1 MCHSSRGRATVV
13 LAELERVQPRMTD
26 RDKREQAEDDGVT
39 LATVTAVL
47 DSEPDADEPK
57 EFVGRSPMQLAWIRL
72 KRDRVA
78 MVSAWIL
85 VSIIAL
91 AYLSPVI
98 AIFYGSDASKQ
109 HPDLLDDRG
118 VPLGVLGGITGD
130 HWLGITPRLGQDV
143 LMQIL
148 EGIRTSVSIAG
159 VSAVAAVGFG
169 AIVGAAAGYFGG
181 KIDAVISWIIDVFL
195 SFPFLIFALVS
206 APIITVAF
214 MGEMTQR
221 PFWLAASTIFTVF
234 LVFGWMSPARLVRG
248 QVLSLRE
255 REFVEAA
262 KASGAGHSHIIFKQL
277 IPNVWAQILVTFSL
291 LVPSFI
297 VAEAALAYLGVGV
310 GQPHAD
316 LGRLGAAAVNNMRA
330 PGGWFL
336 LLLSGLSLFVLVL
349 TFNLFGDAVRDALNP
364 KSNR

>member
-1 MCHSSRGRATVV
+1 
-13 LAELERVQPRMTD
+13 MTE
-26 RDKREQAEDDGVT
+26 RDKAEQADDGGID

-47 DSEPDADEPK
+47 DSEPDTDEPK

-85 VSIIAL
+85 IALIAL
-91 AYLSPVI
+91 AYLAPLL
-98 AIFYGSDASKQ
+98 AIPYGSDAYKQ
-109 HPDLLDDRG
+109 HPELLDDRG
-118 VPLGVLGGITGD
+118 VPLGVLGGITGS
-130 HWLGITPRLGQDV
+130 HWLGVTPTLGQDV
-143 LMQIL
+143 FMQIL
-148 EGIRTSVSIAG
+148 YGIRTSVSIAG
-159 VSAVAAVGFG
+159 VSAIAAVGLG
-169 AIVGAAAGYFGG
+169 AIIGAVAGYFGG
-181 KIDAVISWIIDVFL
+181 KVDAVLSWIIDVFL
-195 SFPFLIFALVS
+195 SFPFLIFALAS
-206 APIITVAF
+206 APIITIAI
-214 MGEMTQR
+214 MGEMAQR
-221 PFWLAASTIFTVF
+221 PFLLAASTMFFVF
-234 LVFGWMSPARLVRG
+234 LFFGWMSPARLVRG

-262 KASGAGHSHIIFKQL
+262 KASGAGHGHIVFKQL
-277 IPNVWAQILVTFSL
+277 IPNVWAQVLVTFSL

-297 VAEAALAYLGVGV
+297 VAEAALAFLGVGI
-310 GQPHAD
+310 GYPHAS
-316 LGRLGAAAVNNMRA
+316 LGRLGAEAVDGMRA

>member
-1 MCHSSRGRATVV
+1 
-13 LAELERVQPRMTD
+13 MTD
-26 RDKREQAEDDGVT
+26 RDKAERSGGDDVD

-72 KRDRVA
+72 RRDRVA
-78 MVSAWIL
+78 MVSGTIL
-85 VSIIAL
+85 IGLIAL
-91 AYLSPVI
+91 AYLAPLL
-98 AIFYGSDASKQ
+98 AILYGSDAYKQ
-109 HPDLLDDRG
+109 HPELLDGRG
-118 VPLGVLGGITGD
+118 IPLGVLGGISGD
-130 HWLGITPRLGQDV
+130 HWLGVTPTLGQDV
-143 LMQIL
+143 MMQL
-148 EGIRTSVSIAG
+148 LYGIRTSVSIAG
-159 VSAVAAVGFG
+159 VSAVAAVTLG
-169 AIVGAAAGYFGG
+169 AVIGAASGYFGG
-181 KIDAVISWIIDVFL
+181 KVDSVISWVIDVFL
-195 SFPFLIFALVS
+195 SFPFLIFAMAS
-206 APIITVAF
+206 APIITITI
-214 MGEMTQR
+214 MGEMTAR
-221 PFWLAASTIFTVF
+221 PFWLAASTIFFIF
-234 LVFGWMSPARLVRG
+234 LFFGWMSPARLVRG

-262 KASGAGHSHIIFKQL
+262 KASGAGHGHIIFKQL

-316 LGRLGAAAVNNMRA
+316 LGRLGAAAVNGMRT

-336 LLLSGLSLFVLVL
+336 LMLSGLSLFVLVL